1 MNERKI
7 EEYTVLRGV
16 VTVLVVIGHSIVIK
30 SATQYGGYDYSV
42 IGSTNRLC
50 LKLFMI
56 RLLDIES
63 SRYTFKPLFFII
75 LQLFSRCCSPRC
87 FFVNVFHRIVLFKR
101 LTKTIFCHTI
111 RTT

>member
-63 SRYTFKPLFFII
+63 SRYTFKPLFLWNMVWVYSTI
-75 LQLFSRCCSPRC
+75 
-87 FFVNVFHRIVLFKR
+87 LFKNNW
-101 LTKTIFCHTI
+101 LNCGCTLGCSNYEKIQD
-111 RTT
+111 

>member
-50 LKLFMI
+50 LMLFMI
-56 RLLDIES
+56 LHDMIYS
-63 SRYTFKPLFFII
+63 FHMPLFMA
-75 LQLFSRCCSPRC
+75 LSGALFY
-87 FFVNVFHRIVLFKR
+87 
-101 LTKTIFCHTI
+101 
-111 RTT
+111 RTDNR